1 MIIMENKEFE
11 QKSQL
16 LNFLEKRLM
25 VLIWIVIL
33 ILISFLVFDN
43 IGKSNPQESDL
54 KPILDTI
61 IIYKQQHQEATQNT
75 QIMELN
81 KEKLLLSIMW
91 VESNY
96 NPEAI
101 GDNGSSFGLFQVKQ
115 IFYRHHTGK
124 DDFEAYKFDEFRQI
138 DLHLDLLE
146 KYKDLTIL
154 EFARK
159 VQKPKYPDNWSDKV
173 VLKYNLF

>member
-1 MIIMENKEFE
+1 VIIMENKEFE

-43 IGKSNPQESDL
+43 IGKGNPQESDL

-61 IIYKQQHQEATQNT
+61 IIYKQLHQEATQNT

-101 GDNGSSFGLFQVKQ
+101 GDNGSSLGLFQVKQ

-154 EFARK
+154 EFAKK
-159 VQKPKYPDNWSDKV
+159 VQKPEYPDNWSDKV
-173 VLKYNLF
+173 VLKYNSF

>member
-61 IIYKQQHQEATQNT
+61 IIYKQLHQEATQNT

-101 GDNGSSFGLFQVKQ
+101 GDNGSSFGLFQVKE
-115 IFYRHHTGK
+115 IFYRHHTRN

-154 EFARK
+154 EFAKK